1 MLTDNDQLM
10 TDVSTHPNSF
20 DSDHLPVSL
29 LSGLIHIDHVM
40 SLRRFIVTEML
51 ISTGF
56 FRQSLQDVKWDA
68 VLSNENTDL
77 TLSNFQDVFFNL
89 VNKHILLRN

>member
-1 MLTDNDQLM
+1 
-10 TDVSTHPNSF
+10 
-20 DSDHLPVSL
+20 
-29 LSGLIHIDHVM
+29 
-40 SLRRFIVTEML
+40 ML